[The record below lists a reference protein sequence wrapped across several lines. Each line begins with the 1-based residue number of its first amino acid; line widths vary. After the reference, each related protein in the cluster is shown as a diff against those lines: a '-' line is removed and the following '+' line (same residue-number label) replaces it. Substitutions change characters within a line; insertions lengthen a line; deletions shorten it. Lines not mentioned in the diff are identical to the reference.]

1 MMFANTFY
9 CQSMVMSNIGSLE
22 MLVFLTYN
30 QINVRIP
37 RVIDTAKRYVSLEW
51 KKKHFNMP
59 KKKKKQNTII
69 ESIY

>member
-1 MMFANTFY
+1 
-9 CQSMVMSNIGSLE
+9 MVMSNIGSLE

-30 QINVRIP
+30 QINVRIL

-59 KKKKKQNTII
+59 KKTKKK
-69 ESIY
+69 EAKYYH